1 MIPLSSTPRGQENL
15 PLWERENPQRW
26 IADEF
31 FLTGFRQEEE
41 NLTCIERGEKMGGII
56 KWVAIIAAI
65 IIIVI
70 VAYSM
75 LLSPILQRGWQG

>member
-1 MIPLSSTPRGQENL
+1 
-15 PLWERENPQRW
+15 
-26 IADEF
+26 
-31 FLTGFRQEEE
+31 
-41 NLTCIERGEKMGGII
+41 MGGII